1 MKKQQLRVAIEQKD
15 FEGLK
20 VKADAL
26 GVSVAT
32 YSRIVL
38 KKNADE

>member
-1 MKKQQLRVAIEQKD
+1 MKKQSLRVSLDKKD

-38 KKNADE
+38 KKNANE